1 MFWLPLGNEWV
12 LRFFLNVCVRSRV
25 VAQWCVLH
33 GRVELSLPII
43 VGNMKKV
50 NKVDEVS
57 VSKIKEVI
65 TYESF

>member
-1 MFWLPLGNEWV
+1 M
-12 LRFFLNVCVRSRV
+12 CVRSRV

-43 VGNMKKV
+43 VGNMKEISKV
-50 NKVDEVS
+50 NEVS

-65 TYESF
+65 TYESL